1 MNTLTADSGSTKTTW
16 LLTADSGASLPHITT
31 QGINPFH
38 MSPSDMRRIIT
49 DELLPAIAAPQREAI
64 TEIHF
69 YGAGC
74 TPEKSPIL
82 RDILASLFPSAHSIT
97 VDSDM
102 LGAAKAL
109 FADQP
114 GIACILGTGANSC
127 LYDGK
132 QIVANISPMGYILG
146 DEGSGAVIGKTFLNA
161 LYKGPHRDFIP
172 TFEKETGLTLPV
184 IINKVY
190 REPLPNRFLASL
202 APFIHSHLQDQEWI
216 AQHVTQCFRD
226 FFRNNVS
233 HYTTH
238 LSSLTPQLT
247 SLPLGGAGGGCPFPQ
262 GGSRRGSFSPS
273 SRGESEGGS
282 IRGLKRVGF
291 VGSIAFHFREQLLQ
305 AAADEGYTVS
315 KILKEP
321 LQ

>member
-1 MNTLTADSGSTKTTW
+1 MYTLTADSGSTKTTW

-38 MSPSDMRRIIT
+38 MSPQDMRRIII
-49 DELLPAIAAPQREAI
+49 DELLPAIAAPQRGAI
-64 TEIHF
+64 TEIRF

-74 TPEKSPIL
+74 TKEKSPIL

-202 APFIHSHLQDQEWI
+202 APFIHSHLEDQEWI

-238 LSSLTPQLT
+238 LSSFTPQLT
-247 SLPLGGAGGGCPFPQ
+247 SLPLRGAGGGCSSPQ
-262 GGSRRGSFSPS
+262 GGSRRGAVP
-273 SRGESEGGS
+273 
-282 IRGLKRVGF
+282 VGF

>member
-1 MNTLTADSGSTKTTW
+1 MYTLTADSGSTKTTW
-16 LLTADSGASLPHITT
+16 LLTKNSRPSPSGETEEASRFTT

-38 MSPSDMRRIIT
+38 MSPSDMRRIIS
-49 DELLPAIAAPQREAI
+49 DELLAAIVKDGSADIAKSI
-64 TEIHF
+64 TRIHF

-74 TPEKSPIL
+74 TKEKSPIL
-82 RDILASLFPSAHSIT
+82 KDILASFFPDAQTIT

-132 QIVANISPMGYILG
+132 QIVSNISPMGYILG

-161 LYKGPHRDFIP
+161 LYKGQHRDFIP
-172 TFEKETGLTLPV
+172 TFEKETGLTLPD

-202 APFIHSHLQDQEWI
+202 APFIKSHIEDQEWI

-226 FFRNNVS
+226 FFRCNVS
-233 HYTTH
+233 HYQ
-238 LSSLTPQLT
+238 SLTPH
-247 SLPLGGAGGGCPFPQ
+247 
-262 GGSRRGSFSPS
+262 PS
-273 SRGESEGGS
+273 S
-282 IRGLKRVGF
+282 VGF
-291 VGSIAFHFREQLLQ
+291 VGSIAYHFREQLLQ

-321 LQ
+321 L

>member
-1 MNTLTADSGSTKTTW
+1 MYTLTADSGSTKTTW
-16 LLTADSGASLPHITT
+16 LLTTDSGASLPHITT

-49 DELLPAIAAPQREAI
+49 DELLPAIAAPQLTSLPLGGAGGGWRGAI

-82 RDILASLFPSAHSIT
+82 RDILADLFPSAQSIT

-172 TFEKETGLTLPV
+172 TFERETGLTLPD

-202 APFIHSHLQDQEWI
+202 APFIHSHLEDQQWI

-238 LSSLTPQLT
+238 LSSLDLRP
-247 SLPLGGAGGGCPFPQ
+247 SPL
-262 GGSRRGSFSPS
+262 GGSRRGAFP
-273 SRGESEGGS
+273 
-282 IRGLKRVGF
+282 VGF